1 MTDSQL
7 RGHNFTCSDLFSFSL
22 LYDFYSHGFLPLEDD
37 SGDEDVVECCEILNT
52 DPAEV

>member
-1 MTDSQL
+1 MTDSQP
-7 RGHNFTCSDLFSFSL
+7 RDQSFTCSDLFSFSL